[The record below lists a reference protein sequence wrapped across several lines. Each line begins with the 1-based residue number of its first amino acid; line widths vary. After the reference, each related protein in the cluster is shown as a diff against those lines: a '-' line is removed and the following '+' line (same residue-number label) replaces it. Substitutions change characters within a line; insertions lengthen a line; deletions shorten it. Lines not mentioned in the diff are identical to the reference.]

1 MLKVL
6 VADDSYFIRTSI
18 AKALKTDP
26 GIEAFTA
33 KDYYDILDKIKIK
46 PDVVILSIDMPEIS
60 GLDILFWLIKKN
72 PVPVI
77 VMAFAED
84 LSGSDALTAI
94 KYGAVDVIEKPRIP
108 ERIFEI
114 KDRLIGLVKSAAQLE
129 IKSILYPEQEPI
141 ISPDHSTKAIVI
153 GASSGGPPAIEH
165 ILEALP
171 ENFPCPIFIVQHL
184 PQGFA
189 NIFVKRLGNNCK
201 LKVKL
206 IEDGQYV
213 NGGTIF
219 VLPRGKKIEFID
231 KDGLVLKV
239 SKSISSPSPSIDQTL
254 IAASDKYKENLISV
268 ILTGFGND
276 GSMGIKHV
284 KENKGLA
291 IVQDEKTSSVAGM
304 PKNAIGSGCA
314 DFILPLDK
322 ISRKIVELI

>member
-33 KDYYDILDKIKIK
+33 KDYYDILDKIKLK
-46 PDVVILSIDMPEIS
+46 PDLVILSIEMPEIS
-60 GLDILFWLIKKN
+60 GLDILFWLVKKHTM
-72 PVPVI
+72 PVI
-77 VMAFAED
+77 VTAFTND
-84 LSGSDALTAI
+84 ISGSDALTAI
-94 KYGAVDVIEKPRIP
+94 KYGAVDVIEKPKLP
-108 ERIFEI
+108 EQIFDI
-114 KDRLIGLVKSAAQLE
+114 KERLIGLVRSAAQLK
-129 IKSILYPEQEPI
+129 IKSILYPELEPI
-141 ISPDHSTKAIVI
+141 ISPDHSSKAIVI

-165 ILEALP
+165 ILESLP
-171 ENFPCPIFIVQHL
+171 ENFPCPIFVVQHL
-184 PQGFA
+184 PKGFA

-219 VLPRGKKIEFID
+219 VLPREKKIEFID
-231 KDGLVLKV
+231 KDGLVIKV
-239 SKSISSPSPSIDQTL
+239 SKSLSSPSPSIDQTI
-254 IAASDKYKENLISV
+254 IAASDNYKENLISV

-276 GSMGIKHV
+276 GTLGIKHV

-291 IVQDEKTSSVAGM
+291 IVQDEKSSLVTGM
-304 PKNAIGSGCA
+304 PKNAIDSGCA

-322 ISRKIVELI
+322 ISSKIVELL